1 MLTKTRGIILRSV
14 KFKESSLILL
24 IFTRELGLKSFIIS
38 GMRNQRSGTGPA
50 TLQVMNIVDLVA
62 YDKDGSEINRIKE
75 VRPALRY
82 NQLFLNI
89 MFSSIGVFMIEIIRL
104 CIREKEQN
112 VSMYEF
118 LENAFLLLD
127 SQKENA
133 PTFHLSFLLHFC
145 THLGFQ
151 PTVNYAPDRN
161 YFDMIEGRFVSA
173 PPFHRDYM
181 NPQLSLVFNQLAI
194 TNLSDFRSV
203 AVPKHLRNELIDSII
218 KYYKI
223 HLGDFGTVKS
233 LEIFKDIFRA

>member
-24 IFTRELGLKSFIIS
+24 VFTRELGLKSFIIS
-38 GMRNQRSGTGPA
+38 GIRNQRSGTGPA
-50 TLQVMNIVDLVA
+50 TLQVMNMVDLIV
-62 YDKDGSEINRIKE
+62 YDKEGSEINRIKE
-75 VRPALRY
+75 VRPAFRY
-82 NQLFLNI
+82 NQLFVNI

-112 VSMYEF
+112 ISLYEF
-118 LENAFLLLD
+118 LEHAFLLLD
-127 SQKENA
+127 AQEEHAS
-133 PTFHLSFLLHFC
+133 TFHLSFLLHFC

-151 PTVNYAPDRN
+151 PMDNYTTDRS
-161 YFDMIEGRFVSA
+161 YFDMIEGRFIST

-181 NPQLSLVFNQLAI
+181 NPELSFVFNQLAI
-194 TNLSDFRSV
+194 TDLSDFRSV
-203 AVPKHLRNELIDSII
+203 VVPKPLRNDLIDHIL